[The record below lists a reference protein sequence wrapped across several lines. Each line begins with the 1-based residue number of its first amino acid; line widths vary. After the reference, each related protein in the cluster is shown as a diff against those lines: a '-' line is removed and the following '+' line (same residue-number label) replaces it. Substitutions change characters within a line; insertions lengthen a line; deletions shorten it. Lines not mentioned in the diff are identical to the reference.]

1 MKRKHISQKQSKKL
15 FRRSGAMM
23 NTKNLPRVSRGGI
36 RF

>member
-1 MKRKHISQKQSKKL
+1 MKRKNISQRQSKKL

-23 NTKNLPRVSRGGI
+23 NSKNLPRICRGGI